1 MLPQNGDDFS
11 QTPVPETATVSGW
24 RIALTKLGAVVAL
37 PGFVAGAQIGFTYG
51 VARGLIA
58 IAIGG
63 LLLTGIAIA
72 TSMVAVRTR
81 LTASLLIQRTFGTI
95 GSRFVNGVL
104 ATILLGWFGV
114 TAQLFGASLA
124 QMIAEL
130 SGQHIAPWPLMIG
143 GGILMV
149 TTALFGF
156 RGLQRLADVTIPAL
170 LLVLLVA
177 TWRALDDVSW
187 DALLAVPA
195 DAPPLG
201 SAISAIV
208 GSLATGVVV
217 FPDLARFARR
227 RTDAAVAAF
236 LTFAIGMPTV
246 LMLAAIPST
255 ATHQHDLIAILTILG
270 LGIPAFVIL
279 VLKAWASNSG
289 NLYSAS
295 LGLRTLFPKVG
306 RSTIACA
313 AGTVGIAFALL
324 GISNYFLPLLML
336 LGITIP
342 ALAGIYVADFVILG
356 DSVAPVARRFHWRA
370 FLSWAAGITVATL
383 TSRGIIH
390 LSGVAALDSIV
401 TSFLVQFALMRIAAG
416 QSKLPLKVSHG
427 TE

>member
-63 LLLTGIAIA
+63 LVLTAIAIA

-124 QMIAEL
+124 QMVTEL
-130 SGQHIAPWPLMIG
+130 AGYHVPAWPLIIG

-170 LLVLLVA
+170 LIVLIVA
-177 TWRALDDVSW
+177 TWRALGDVSVN
-187 DALLAVPA
+187 DLLAVPA
-195 DAPPLG
+195 GAPPLG
-201 SAISAIV
+201 TAISAIV

-227 RTDAAVAAF
+227 RRDAAVAAF
-236 LTFAIGMPTV
+236 LTFALGMPSV
-246 LMLAAIPST
+246 LVLAAIPST

-270 LGIPAFVIL
+270 MGVPAFVIL

-295 LGLRTLFPKVG
+295 LGLRTVFPGFG
-306 RSTIACA
+306 RSTIAC
-313 AGTVGIAFALL
+313 VGGSVGVAFALF
-324 GISNYFLPLLML
+324 GISDHFLPLLML

-342 ALAGIYVADFVILG
+342 ALAGIYIADFLTLG
-356 DSVAPVARRFHWRA
+356 DRVPATRRFHWRA
-370 FLSWAAGITVATL
+370 FLSWAAGIAVATL
-383 TSRGIIH
+383 TARGVIH
-390 LSGVAALDSIV
+390 LSGVAALDSIA
-401 TSFLVQFALMRIAAG
+401 TSFLVQAALMRAMAIPNDPA
-416 QSKLPLKVSHG
+416 LKVSHG

>member
-63 LLLTGIAIA
+63 LVLTAIAIA

-81 LTASLLIQRTFGTI
+81 LTASLLIQRTFGTV

-124 QMIAEL
+124 QMVTEL
-130 SGQHIAPWPLMIG
+130 AGYRVPAWPLIIG
-143 GGILMV
+143 GGMLMV

-170 LLVLLVA
+170 LIVLIVA
-177 TWRALDDVSW
+177 TWRALGDVSA
-187 DALLAVPA
+187 DDLLAVPA
-195 DAPPLG
+195 GAPPLG
-201 SAISAIV
+201 TAISAIV

-227 RTDAAVAAF
+227 RRDAAVAAF
-236 LTFAIGMPTV
+236 LTFALGMPSV
-246 LMLAAIPST
+246 LVLAAIPST

-270 LGIPAFVIL
+270 MGVPAFVIL

-295 LGLRTLFPKVG
+295 LGLRTVFPAFG
-306 RSTIACA
+306 RSTIAC
-313 AGTVGIAFALL
+313 VGGSVGVAFALF
-324 GISNYFLPLLML
+324 GISDHFLPLLML

-342 ALAGIYVADFVILG
+342 ALAGIYIADFLTLR
-356 DSVAPVARRFHWRA
+356 DRMPATRRFHWRA
-370 FLSWAAGITVATL
+370 FLSWAAGIAVATL
-383 TSRGIIH
+383 TSRGVIH
-390 LSGVAALDSIV
+390 LSGVAALDSIA
-401 TSFLVQFALMRIAAG
+401 TSFLVQAALMRAMAIPTDPA
-416 QSKLPLKVSHG
+416 LKVSHG

>member
-11 QTPVPETATVSGW
+11 QTPVPQSATVSGW

-63 LLLTGIAIA
+63 LVLTAIAIA

-124 QMIAEL
+124 QMVTEL
-130 SGQHIAPWPLMIG
+130 AGYHVPAWPLIIG

-170 LLVLLVA
+170 LIVLVVA
-177 TWRALDDVSW
+177 TWRALGDVSAG
-187 DALLAVPA
+187 DLLAVPA
-195 DAPPLG
+195 GAPPLG
-201 SAISAIV
+201 TAISAIV

-227 RTDAAVAAF
+227 RRDAAVAAF
-236 LTFAIGMPTV
+236 LTFALGMPSV
-246 LMLAAIPST
+246 LVLAAIPST

-270 LGIPAFVIL
+270 MGVPAFVIL

-295 LGLRTLFPKVG
+295 LGLRTVFPGFG
-306 RSTIACA
+306 RSTIAC
-313 AGTVGIAFALL
+313 VGGSVGVAFALF
-324 GISNYFLPLLML
+324 GISDHFLPLLML

-342 ALAGIYVADFVILG
+342 ALAGIYVADFLTLG
-356 DSVAPVARRFHWRA
+356 DRVPAAWRFRWRA
-370 FLSWAAGITVATL
+370 FLSWAAGIAVATL
-383 TSRGIIH
+383 TSRGVIH
-390 LSGVAALDSIV
+390 LSGVAALDSIA
-401 TSFLVQFALMRIAAG
+401 TSFLVQAALMRAMAAPTDP
-416 QSKLPLKVSHG
+416 SLKVSHG